1 MRIRSQEGFS
11 LFELIVAIAIVGLMM
26 GLVVGQMDK
35 ALDLDMKRS
44 ANKLGTTI
52 RYLYNK
58 AATEGL
64 YIRLVFNINERSY
77 WVESTTDPTKV
88 SADMQ
93 VAGEQGEEAK
103 EGETG
108 DEKPKLKY
116 AQPRFGKVDSFL
128 LKPTK
133 LPDRVFIKDIFV
145 EHRPSSVQD
154 GIVGIYFFPNGYV
167 EQAIINL
174 RNEEDDFYYHI
185 ETNPISGAVKIGTE
199 YKIMEGK

>member
-1 MRIRSQEGFS
+1 MRIRSQGGFS
-11 LFELIVAIAIVGLMM
+11 LFELIIAIAIVGLMM
-26 GLVVGQMDK
+26 GLVVTQMDR
-35 ALDLDMKRS
+35 ALDLNMKRS
-44 ANKLGTTI
+44 ANRLGSTI

-58 AATEGL
+58 AATQGL
-64 YIRLVFNINERSY
+64 YIRLVFNIDERSY

-103 EGETG
+103 EGE

-116 AQPRFGKVDSFL
+116 AKPRFGKVDSFL

-145 EHRPSSVQD
+145 EHRPSGVQD

-174 RNEEDDFYYHI
+174 RNEEDDFFFSI
-185 ETNPISGAVKIGTE
+185 ETNPISGSVKISTE
-199 YKIMEGK
+199 YKIMKGK